1 MYKKASIYLKKLNSE
16 GFWSFYAYETARN
29 MLLGKPSK
37 SINILTNADVL
48 ELTRLFPEIEFRTGR
63 TESGFISQ
71 NGLEVRFYIIDY
83 PFDKIVH
90 IPGFTDREKL
100 VLRSEAEKVLF
111 RVNAFF
117 YELER
122 DIFIDP
128 LDSYYLLRKGLIK
141 TTKKPKEA
149 IEKYPALALKTLKI
163 YAETGFDIDSHLE
176 LFLKSRPSL
185 ETYEQMDPEKIEDFI
200 SICSSD
206 LVYECFKLMDKWGI
220 LERILPEVSSLKMIH
235 QDKDY
240 HPEGDVFNHTL
251 RCLKHLKKPDKN
263 IVMAAL
269 LHDTG
274 KAVTRERGTSNI
286 PFPNHS
292 RASKSIAR
300 RVLKRLMFSDEDT
313 EIVLYLVENHMLPG
327 SIERFP
333 EHKRRIIFNS
343 PHFPSLL
350 ELYRAD
356 ILSGYHDEKKYY
368 RVAALYRD
376 HLARVKSEKN
386 GFYG

>member
-1 MYKKASIYLKKLNSE
+1 MYKKASIYLKKLKKE

-37 SINILTNADVL
+37 RINILTDADVF
-48 ELTRLFPEIEFRTGR
+48 ELTRMFPEIEFRSGR
-63 TESGFISQ
+63 SENGFIGK
-71 NGLEVRFYIIDY
+71 NGFEVRFYVIDY

-90 IPGFTDREKL
+90 IPGFTNREKL
-100 VLRSEAEKVLF
+100 VLKSEAEKVLF
-111 RVNAFF
+111 RIDAFF

-128 LDSYYLLRKGLIK
+128 LDSYYLLRKGLIQ
-141 TTKKPKEA
+141 TTKKPKEV
-149 IEKYPALALKTLKI
+149 IENCPVLGLKTLKTF
-163 YAETGFDIDSHLE
+163 AETGFTIDPHLQ
-176 LFLKSRPSL
+176 LFLKCKPL
-185 ETYEQMDPEKIEDFI
+185 TETYQQMDLEKVEDFLA
-200 SICSSD
+200 ICNSPH
-206 LVYECFKLMDKWGI
+206 VYRCFRLMDEWGL
-220 LERILPEVSSLKMIH
+220 LEKILPEVSKLKMIH
-235 QDKDY
+235 QDKDF

-251 RCLKHLKKPDKN
+251 RCLKHLKKPKKN

-274 KAVTRERGTSNI
+274 KAIAKERGTNYL

-292 RASKSIAR
+292 RASKSIAH
-300 RVLKRLMFSDEDT
+300 RVLKRFMFNKEDIK
-313 EIVLYLVENHMLPG
+313 EVLFLVENHMLPG

-343 PHFPSLL
+343 PYFPSLL

-368 RVAALYRD
+368 RVAALYRE
-376 HLARVKSEKN
+376 HLAKIRAEQN
-386 GFYG
+386 GFYA